1 LHQNVNMYIKNL
13 FFLSSLSI
21 ILFCSCSKDNTTPSA
36 PIVTHD
42 TVVSIIRDT
51 IVSIPPN
58 AIVGLWIGSQIA
70 GDGSTTTPLYYSFE
84 IKSDGTLLV
93 QGSGADGNTYY
104 SIGTWTL
111 NGTAFTAFITVSNF
125 SQAGVKQNIT
135 AVYDQALGKLK
146 SGTIQT
152 VGVGYTGTF
161 ILDRIN

>member
-1 LHQNVNMYIKNL
+1 MKIKNL
-13 FFLSSLSI
+13 SFLFLLSI
-21 ILFCSCSKDNTTPSA
+21 VFFCSCSKDNATPSA

-111 NGTAFTAFITVSNF
+111 NGTAFTALITVSNF
-125 SQAGVKQNIT
+125 SQAGVKQNIA
-135 AVYDQALGKLK
+135 AVYDKTVGKLK

-152 VGVGYTGTF
+152 IGVGYTGTF
-161 ILDRIN
+161 ILDRVN